1 MVLTRSSSAIPSHA
15 QPTNDKDKEVGMR
28 HHVNTAS
35 SNEVGFI
42 HDTISI
48 CSMDNL
54 PSASIAAPGQI
65 CAPML
70 PPPRS
75 AIVVPF
81 HLDDPPPALSVM
93 TSYDSL
99 RVVCRPAYI

>member
-1 MVLTRSSSAIPSHA
+1 MSSYA
-15 QPTNDKDKEVGMR
+15 QPTNDKGKEVGMR

-35 SNEVGFI
+35 SNELGFI

-48 CSMDNL
+48 CSTDSL
-54 PSASIAAPGQI
+54 PSSSIAAPGQL

-70 PPPRS
+70 PHPPS

-99 RVVCRPAYI
+99 RLVYRPAYI